1 MNRRHFFTAMGA
13 TAAAASL
20 IRVNGAFA
28 AETTTSF
35 YVKGLIMVSF
45 EDSKV
50 LRLGL
55 PKAPGHKATLALVPQ
70 TGSQRSLSLKGG
82 TYAVETA
89 AKVLSKPEYKI
100 PELVRMQ
107 ELHGNGIRSRVNEC
121 PTVISIPYGAI
132 KSITT
137 ADVSPDRYT
146 FVRSDNGE
154 EIITF
159 RPRKVADTLRIELSS
174 DAVLK
179 MENGKSVVAMNTMK
193 EVHTE
198 YSPDT
203 PITQA
208 EIDMFSEHFTHYY
221 GYLDQPAGAKFL
233 AVPKVVGGKS
243 APTPN
248 VGHHFVAPFPP
259 FMACYVIGV

>member
-1 MNRRHFFTAMGA
+1 MNRRHFFTAMGGA

-20 IRVNGAFA
+20 IHVNGAFA

-82 TYAVETA
+82 AYTVETA
-89 AKVLSKPEYKI
+89 AKTLSKPEYKI

-121 PTVISIPYGAI
+121 PTVINIPYGAI
-132 KSITT
+132 KSITA
-137 ADVSPDRYT
+137 ADISPDRYT
-146 FVRSDNGE
+146 FVRSDNAQ

-198 YSPDT
+198 YSPDA
-203 PITQA
+203 PVSQA
-208 EIDMFSEHFTHYY
+208 EIDAFAAHFTHYY
-221 GYLDQPAGAKFL
+221 DYLDRPAGAKFQ
-233 AVPKVVGGKS
+233 AVPKIVGGKS
-243 APTPN
+243 SPTPN
-248 VGHHFVAPFPP
+248 VGHHFAPFYPYTV
-259 FMACYVIGV
+259 CYVVAI

>member
-1 MNRRHFFTAMGA
+1 MTAMGGA

-20 IRVNGAFA
+20 IHVNRAFA

-55 PKAPGHKATLALVPQ
+55 PKAPGHKATLALVPRS
-70 TGSQRSLSLKGG
+70 GSQRSLALKG
-82 TYAVETA
+82 ACSVETA
-89 AKVLSKPEYKI
+89 AQSSGRPEYKI

-107 ELHGNGIRSRVNEC
+107 ELYGTNIHSRVNEC
-121 PTVISIPYGAI
+121 PTVISIPYAAI
-132 KSITT
+132 KSIAA
-137 ADVSPDRYT
+137 ADLSPDRYT

-154 EIITF
+154 EIASF

-174 DAVLK
+174 DAVMK
-179 MENGKSVVAMNTMK
+179 MEGGKSVIAMNTMK

-198 YSPDT
+198 YSPDA
-203 PITQA
+203 PATQA
-208 EIDMFSEHFTHYY
+208 EIDAFSTHFSHYY
-221 GYLDQPAGAKFL
+221 AYLDRPAGANFQ
-233 AVPKVVGGKS
+233 AIPKNLSGSSS
-243 APTPN
+243 ATSKLGN
-248 VGHHFVAPFPP
+248 HFATFFPYY
-259 FMACYVIGV
+259 ACYVIAV

>member
-1 MNRRHFFTAMGA
+1 MNRRYFLTAMGGA

-20 IRVNGAFA
+20 AHVNRALA

-35 YVKGLIMVSF
+35 YVKGLILASF

-70 TGSQRSLSLKGG
+70 SGSQRSLALKGS
-82 TYAVETA
+82 YAIETA
-89 AKVLSKPEYKI
+89 AKATGKPEYKI

-107 ELHGNGIRSRVNEC
+107 ELYGNNIHSRVNEC
-121 PTVISIPYGAI
+121 PTVISIPYAAI
-132 KSITT
+132 KSITA

-146 FVRSDNGE
+146 FVRSDNGQ
-154 EIITF
+154 EIVSF

-174 DAVLK
+174 DAVMK
-179 MENGKSVVAMNTMK
+179 MEDGKSVVAMNTMK

-198 YSPDT
+198 YSPDA
-203 PITQA
+203 PATQA
-208 EIDMFSEHFTHYY
+208 EIDAFSAHFSHYY
-221 GYLDQPAGAKFL
+221 AYLDRPAGANFQ
-233 AVPKVVGGKS
+233 AVPKKLGGTS
-243 APTPN
+243 SPTPHAGN
-248 VGHHFVAPFPP
+248 HFARYWPYF
-259 FMACYVIGV
+259 ACYVIAV